1 MPRAHS
7 VVMKRKRTTIARSS
21 RSGASGR
28 FTSSGTPGEVLD
40 AAVVGS
46 VLAWA
51 RRSRGLS
58 QSAVAQKLDISK
70 SYLSLLEGGK
80 RTLAFAKLIEF
91 AYQLDLDPVE
101 LIERILE
108 NSPRRGRR
116 YVPAIAE
123 AVRGI

>member
-7 VVMKRKRTTIARSS
+7 VVVKRKRTTIARPS

-28 FTSSGTPGEVLD
+28 FTSSVTPGEVLD

>member
-1 MPRAHS
+1 ML
-7 VVMKRKRTTIARSS
+7 V
-21 RSGASGR
+21 
-28 FTSSGTPGEVLD
+28 
-40 AAVVGS
+40 
-46 VLAWA
+46 WA

-58 QSAVAQKLDISK
+58 QSAVARKLDISK

-91 AYQLDLDPVE
+91 AYQLELDPVE